1 MAMRRFLLVQELLNK
16 FRSKPGAEHVD
27 GDGAYGG
34 AAVSRRAVGWAELA
48 KPNVHRYVAVNIYGV
63 VGFLGKRW
71 ASFHSAQPTALEQE
85 IRATTRVAPDGSI
98 DRAFRDSTRFMS
110 ARDMGAAMQR
120 ADSIFNLNG
129 GVNKAYSFQM
139 ESFIG
144 EGYAKSPNSNW
155 MFTTNVNAVYRN
167 GQPYTMFPLLRPVQ

>member
-1 MAMRRFLLVQELLNK
+1 
-16 FRSKPGAEHVD
+16 
-27 GDGAYGG
+27 
-34 AAVSRRAVGWAELA
+34 
-48 KPNVHRYVAVNIYGV
+48 
-63 VGFLGKRW
+63 
-71 ASFHSAQPTALEQE
+71 
-85 IRATTRVAPDGSI
+85 
-98 DRAFRDSTRFMS
+98 
-110 ARDMGAAMQR
+110 MQR